1 MAPVV
6 QRPAYSPLMS
16 CDQPRAHLYTGT
28 TVSEFNVEKPKSL
41 KYYTDTQASIVF
53 MFWKHRLVL
62 VRGSSLKV
70 FIEACEDGYVNRS
83 EVRD

>member
-28 TVSEFNVEKPKSL
+28 TVSELNVEKLKSL
-41 KYYTDTQASIVF
+41 KYYTDTQACIVF
-53 MFWKHRLVL
+53 LFWKNRLVL
-62 VRGSSLKV
+62 VSSLNI
-70 FIEACEDGYVNRS
+70 FIEACEDGYVKRS